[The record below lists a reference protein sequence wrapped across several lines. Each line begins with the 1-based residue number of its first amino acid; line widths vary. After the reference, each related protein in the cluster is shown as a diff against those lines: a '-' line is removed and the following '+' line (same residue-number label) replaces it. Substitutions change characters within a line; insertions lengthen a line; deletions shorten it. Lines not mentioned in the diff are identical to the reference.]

1 LQDGFITK
9 EELQSA
15 MADDSDTIARYLSEF
30 DRNSDGRIDYE
41 EFMRMVL
48 PSDLR
53 IRIAKYG

>member
-1 LQDGFITK
+1 
-9 EELQSA
+9 